1 MNTESLMQKIKRN
14 HPRVTCVISSDG
26 FKFICTTDESLLLGA
41 NQEDIVGYYNNR
53 ITKEQLDDDLRYF
66 GAVITD

>member
-14 HPRVTCVISSDG
+14 HPRVTCVISDG
-26 FKFICTTDESLLLGA
+26 FKFICTTDESLQSKA
-41 NQEDIVGYYNNR
+41 DPEDIVGYYNNR